1 MARYLAA
8 RLCSGILLF
17 VAITFCVFAAFFVV
31 PEGNRN
37 RAGFAPTTEGSLP
50 HRYGEYVWSFLRHG
64 SLGTSTANREP
75 VTGRLVRAIPV
86 TLSLVIGGMIV
97 WLLIAVPLGILA
109 AMRPRSLL
117 ERTITIAVL
126 VGVACHP
133 VWLGLTFG
141 WLFGQHLHVVPST
154 GYCDLFSPTGE
165 CGGPGQWSSHLLMP
179 WLVFGLVNAALSTL
193 LVRALVLEELG
204 KEYVVTARAKG
215 AGEARV
221 VRGHVLRNVLAPVV
235 SMAGMTM
242 AIALGGVVFVESAF
256 GLPGLGGMLRR
267 SIQQHDV
274 PTTAGIVIF
283 LALVIMLVN
292 LIVDVVNAA
301 LDPRTRVGA
310 ASPQRA

>member
-1 MARYLAA
+1 
-8 RLCSGILLF
+8 
-17 VAITFCVFAAFFVV
+17 
-31 PEGNRN
+31 
-37 RAGFAPTTEGSLP
+37 
-50 HRYGEYVWSFLRHG
+50 
-64 SLGTSTANREP
+64 
-75 VTGRLVRAIPV
+75 
-86 TLSLVIGGMIV
+86 
-97 WLLIAVPLGILA
+97 
-109 AMRPRSLL
+109 
-117 ERTITIAVL
+117 
-126 VGVACHP
+126 
-133 VWLGLTFG
+133 
-141 WLFGQHLHVVPST
+141 
-154 GYCDLFSPTGE
+154 
-165 CGGPGQWSSHLLMP
+165 MP

-204 KEYVVTARAKG
+204 KEYVLTARAKG

-301 LDPRTRVGA
+301 LDPRVRVGV
-310 ASPQRA
+310 ASPQRPRPEGARLPKLDTGTYPPAKCRS